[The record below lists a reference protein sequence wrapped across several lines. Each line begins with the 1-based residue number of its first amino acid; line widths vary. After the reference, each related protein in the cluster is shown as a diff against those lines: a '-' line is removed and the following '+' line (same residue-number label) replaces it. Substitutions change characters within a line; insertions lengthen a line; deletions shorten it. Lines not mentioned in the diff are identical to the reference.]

1 MNVEKCMDQKT
12 LWQAYHSLP
21 DEAQHQI
28 TDFIAF
34 LRTKY
39 RTVNTPNPATTALD
53 DEPFVGIWENRADM
67 PESTAWVRMMR
78 KQEWHDHDA

>member
-1 MNVEKCMDQKT
+1 MDQKT
-12 LWQAYHSLP
+12 LWHAYRSLP

-39 RTVNTPNPATTALD
+39 RTMSTLTPDETALD
-53 DEPFVGIWENRADM
+53 DEPFVGIWAERD
-67 PESTAWVRMMR
+67 ELRDSTAWVRMTR
-78 KQEWHDHDA
+78 TQEWHDHHA